1 MLVHSA
7 KLYLASA
14 GTSVSDHTYKLL
26 EIALSTAA
34 YTGATEQYQ
43 ELLEA
48 IEGFEPGV
56 QRDLLNEL
64 DRMADR
70 FVSSLPDGGDY
81 QAVLLSVPVM
91 IITDQPVTDLDEAA
105 LRTMTSSLRR
115 HGLIHE
121 SVSAVLL
128 PWLTQTPARIEN
140 PIFRHQLLQEL
151 ARPMSLGPFEADD
164 AYLFQDIAKT
174 CRPPEP
180 PSMPGVERTT
190 VRYLTMVLS
199 APGTLVPELVDRLWH
214 EVAIKARVDAWL
226 TDVGLLIT
234 DFGKHKAV
242 QPSLPMFAA
251 DAEAEGHLQLSLAAT
266 VAFINGSANAPGA
279 KPASECRLTIKP
291 ERHDGAKTHV
301 RLRYSH
307 EGETMG
313 VLKIELASP
322 RRPEDIG
329 LVSHALGLA
338 ASESARN
345 AGVGQV
351 EFLDL

>member
-1 MLVHSA
+1 MLVRSA
-7 KLYLASA
+7 QLYLSSA
-14 GTSVSDHTYKLL
+14 GTSVSDHSYKLL

-56 QRDLLNEL
+56 QCNLLNEL

-70 FVSSLPDGGDY
+70 FVSSMADGGEY
-81 QAVLLSVPVM
+81 QAVLLSIPMLM
-91 IITDQPVTDLDEAA
+91 ISDRSVSDLDDVA
-105 LRTMTSSLRR
+105 LRVMTSSLRR
-115 HGLIHE
+115 HGLVDD

-140 PIFRHQLLQEL
+140 PIFRHQLLQEV
-151 ARPMSLGPFEADD
+151 ARPMSRDPFDADD
-164 AYLFQDIAKT
+164 AYLFQDIART

-214 EVAIKARVDAWL
+214 EAAIKTRVDAWL

-234 DFGKHKAV
+234 NFGKHKAV
-242 QPSLPMFAA
+242 QPSLPMFAV

-266 VAFINGSANAPGA
+266 VSFINGSANAPGA
-279 KPASECRLTIKP
+279 KPASDCLLTIKP

-345 AGVGQV
+345 AGIGQV